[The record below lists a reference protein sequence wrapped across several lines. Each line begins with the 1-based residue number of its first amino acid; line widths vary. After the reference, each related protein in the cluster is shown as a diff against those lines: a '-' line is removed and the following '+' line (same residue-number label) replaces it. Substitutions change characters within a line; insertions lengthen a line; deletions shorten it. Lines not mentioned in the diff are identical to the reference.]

1 MLTRLILLQHQQIL
15 SNQLTNKLKLVV
27 MKNIFSFIVLLT
39 LSISGFSQNNRPT
52 APVFKFVEETHN
64 FGTLKEGAEASYDFM
79 FTNAGK
85 EPLIIQD
92 CKASCGC
99 TTPEWTKAP
108 ILPGQSG
115 KINVKYDTKGR
126 PGSFNKSIYIASN
139 AKSKEKRYEII
150 ITGNV
155 IASGEKETPS
165 KSPEPKH

>member
-1 MLTRLILLQHQQIL
+1 
-15 SNQLTNKLKLVV
+15 
-27 MKNIFSFIVLLT
+27 MKTF
-39 LSISGFSQNNRPT
+39 LSIAFLFMLSLSVFSQNDRPN

-64 FGTLKEGAEASYDFM
+64 FGNLKEGVEASYDFM
-79 FTNAGK
+79 FTNIGK

-99 TTPEWTKAP
+99 TTPDWTKSP

-126 PGSFNKSIYIASN
+126 PGSFNKSIFIASN

-150 ITGNV
+150 VTGNV
-155 IASGEKETPS
+155 IGSGESDAAPKSTPQ
-165 KSPEPKH
+165 KH